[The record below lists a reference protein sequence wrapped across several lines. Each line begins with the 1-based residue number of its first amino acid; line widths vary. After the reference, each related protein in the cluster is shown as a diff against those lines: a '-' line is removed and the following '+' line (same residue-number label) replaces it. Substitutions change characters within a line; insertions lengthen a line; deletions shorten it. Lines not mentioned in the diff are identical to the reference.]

1 MIYILGSYNYGMKQG
16 EILCY
21 LSFKYH
27 FLMNL
32 KVLLDVLS
40 ETKCSKLN
48 LSHYD
53 FPVSHRH
60 TTYPHWSHVLLFYLL
75 SSFFFVF
82 SVTHSETCGELF
94 GINYFSSILQSQN
107 ALSGIFFFFK
117 QPWGLVSTLKM
128 LQTVWAEWK
137 RRTPCLSGY
146 RPRVSIRNSC
156 VCKFSSLMHLL
167 TFLWCCHC

>member
-1 MIYILGSYNYGMKQG
+1 MLCIPLLLRAASQARQGSLPGTSGAASGNQA
-16 EILCY
+16 
-21 LSFKYH
+21 
-27 FLMNL
+27 
-32 KVLLDVLS
+32 
-40 ETKCSKLN
+40 
-48 LSHYD
+48 LSHCQWDYTLL
-53 FPVSHRH
+53 VKG
-60 TTYPHWSHVLLFYLL
+60 TTKSEPR

-107 ALSGIFFFFK
+107 ALSGIFFFK